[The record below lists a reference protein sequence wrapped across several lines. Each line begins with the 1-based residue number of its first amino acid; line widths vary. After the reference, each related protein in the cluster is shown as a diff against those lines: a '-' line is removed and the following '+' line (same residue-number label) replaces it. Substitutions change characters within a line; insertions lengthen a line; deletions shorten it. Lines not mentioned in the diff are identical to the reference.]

1 MPQVKK
7 QGMREAIV
15 EAAFH
20 LFSQKGYTTTTMAEI
35 ARAANMTVA
44 NLYVYFDSKL
54 MILYEIYR
62 PWLGGQLDTLRQAVR
77 RSRSPRSKLKRIFM
91 GIWDDIPRAEHSFA
105 NALIEA
111 LASAPQNMGKPTDL
125 LATVE
130 SFLTEMILES
140 LPPERQALAKDGLL
154 AHVICMAF
162 DGFVINQR
170 IGDVRNIPAVA
181 DLMTDLLLG
190 EAPAR

>member
-140 LPPERQALAKDGLL
+140 LPPERQALARDGLL
-154 AHVICMAF
+154 AHVIWMAF

-170 IGDVRNIPAVA
+170 IGDVRNISAVA

>member
-1 MPQVKK
+1 VPQVKK

-91 GIWDDIPRAEHSFA
+91 GIWDDIPKAEHSFA

-130 SFLTEMILES
+130 TFLTEMILES
-140 LPPERQALAKDGLL
+140 LPPERQSLAKDGLL
-154 AHVICMAF
+154 AHVIWMAF

-170 IGDVRNIPAVA
+170 IGDVRNISAVA

-190 EAPAR
+190 ETPSR

>member
-91 GIWDDIPRAEHSFA
+91 GIWDDIPKAEHSFA

-130 SFLTEMILES
+130 TFLTEMILES
-140 LPPERQALAKDGLL
+140 LPPERQSLAKDGLL
-154 AHVICMAF
+154 AHVIWMAF

-170 IGDVRNIPAVA
+170 IGDVRNISAVA

-190 EAPAR
+190 ETPSR

>member
-1 MPQVKK
+1 VPQVKK

-77 RSRSPRSKLKRIFM
+77 RARSPRSKLKRIFM
-91 GIWDDIPRAEHSFA
+91 GIWDDIPKAEHSFA

-130 SFLTEMILES
+130 TFLTEMILES
-140 LPPERQALAKDGLL
+140 LPPKRQALAKDGLL
-154 AHVICMAF
+154 AHVIWMAF

-170 IGDVRNIPAVA
+170 IGDVRNISAVA

-190 EAPAR
+190 ETSAR

>member
-1 MPQVKK
+1 
-7 QGMREAIV
+7 MREAIV

-91 GIWDDIPRAEHSFA
+91 GIWDDIPKAEHSFA

-130 SFLTEMILES
+130 TFLTEMILES
-140 LPPERQALAKDGLL
+140 LPPERQSLAKDGLL
-154 AHVICMAF
+154 AHVIWMAF

-170 IGDVRNIPAVA
+170 IGDVRNISAVA

-190 EAPAR
+190 ETPSR

>member
-154 AHVICMAF
+154 AHVIWMAF

-170 IGDVRNIPAVA
+170 IGDVRNISAVA

>member
-1 MPQVKK
+1 VPQVKK

-20 LFSQKGYTTTTMAEI
+20 LFSQQGYTATTMAEI
-35 ARAANMTVA
+35 AGAANMTVA

-54 MILYEIYR
+54 LILYEIYR
-62 PWLGGQLDTLRQAVR
+62 PWLGGQLDTLRQSVR

-91 GIWDDIPRAEHSFA
+91 GIWDDIPKAEPSFA

-111 LASAPQNMGKPTDL
+111 LASAPQNTGKPAEL
-125 LATVE
+125 LTAVE
-130 SFLTEMILES
+130 TFLTEMILES
-140 LPPERQALAKDGLL
+140 LPPKRQALARNGML
-154 AHVICMAF
+154 AHVIWMAF

-170 IGDVRNIPAVA
+170 SGDARNISAVA

-190 EAPAR
+190 ETSAR

>member
-91 GIWDDIPRAEHSFA
+91 GIWDDIPKAEHSFA

-130 SFLTEMILES
+130 TFLTEMILES
-140 LPPERQALAKDGLL
+140 LPPERQSLAKDGLL
-154 AHVICMAF
+154 AHVIWMAF

-170 IGDVRNIPAVA
+170 IGDVRNISAVA

-190 EAPAR
+190 ETSAR

>member
-154 AHVICMAF
+154 AHVIWMAF

-170 IGDVRNIPAVA
+170 IGDVRNISAVA

-190 EAPAR
+190 EAPAG